1 MLQFGT
7 MPELARFAKLLAERM
22 YTATLP
28 TGPIRDASDFHAWL
42 VRVSEIAAQSE
53 TLEEFLKQL

>member
-1 MLQFGT
+1 
-7 MPELARFAKLLAERM
+7 MPELALFAKLLAERM

-42 VRVSEIAAQSE
+42 VLVSEIAARSE
-53 TLEEFLKQL
+53 SLDEFLEQL